1 MSADTSFNEKNR
13 RERERM
19 RALVDRLSDEDLQ
32 RKVNEHW
39 TVAAYL
45 LHVAF
50 WDARSR
56 WLSDKQRSG
65 EAFTESDVEP
75 DDVTWVNESMRPFLH
90 AIPPREAARLALR
103 LAEAADEGVASPPR
117 EGWWPDNDKSLVNPL
132 RAAHRAEHLDQIEEA
147 LGRKG

>member
-1 MSADTSFNEKNR
+1 MAAYDTTFDEKNR

-19 RALVDRLSDEDLQ
+19 RALIERLSDADLK

-45 LHVAF
+45 LHVGF
-50 WDARSR
+50 WDARNR

-65 EAFTESDVEP
+65 VPFTESDVEP

-90 AIPPREAARLALR
+90 AI
-103 LAEAADEGVASPPR
+103 PPR

-147 LGRKG
+147 LKKTTR

>member
-1 MSADTSFNEKNR
+1 MSADTSYNEQNR

-19 RALVDRLSDEDLQ
+19 RALVERLSDDDL
-32 RKVNEHW
+32 RRNVNEDW

-45 LHVAF
+45 LHVGF
-50 WDARSR
+50 WDARNR

-65 EAFTESDVEP
+65 TPFTESDAEP
-75 DDVTWVNESMRPFLH
+75 DDPTWVNDSMRPFLH
-90 AIPPREAARLALR
+90 AIPPRDAARLALR
-103 LAEAADEGVASPPR
+103 LAEAADEGVASPPAA
-117 EGWWPDNDKSLVNPL
+117 GWWPENEKSLVNPL